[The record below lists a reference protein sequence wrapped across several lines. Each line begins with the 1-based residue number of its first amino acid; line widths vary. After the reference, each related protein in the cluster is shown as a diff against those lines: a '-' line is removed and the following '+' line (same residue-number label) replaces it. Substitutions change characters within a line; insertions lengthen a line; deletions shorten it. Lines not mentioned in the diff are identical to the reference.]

1 MSNLSQPLTNTLE
14 RYESELIYGLCFFLS
29 VNIILFTDTYIVIV
43 GLDFFIFKFVKFF
56 SLSTVHVW
64 DIHFTMIN

>member
-14 RYESELIYGLCFFLS
+14 RYESELIYGL
-29 VNIILFTDTYIVIV
+29 VILYYIHRHIVIA